1 MGRKGCPLADSSLPA
16 GPAIP
21 HPDPNTLSFEGAGQN
36 GKRAAQVI
44 GEGLRLLKHKRC
56 WNLPT
61 EAEKALPQPL
71 PFSRLWWLRE
81 PGSLSRD
88 SFVFSA
94 EGRACR
100 DREALGMHTRSI
112 SL

>member
-1 MGRKGCPLADSSLPA
+1 MADSSLPA

-44 GEGLRLLKHKRC
+44 GEGLRLLQKHKRC

-61 EAEKALPQPL
+61 EAEKVLPQPL

-94 EGRACR
+94 EGSRGPVDAIGR
-100 DREALGMHTRSI
+100 ALGMHTRSI